1 MLNVLCIF
9 MQMDY
14 LKLIIS
20 IVVCL
25 AVGFIAGIW
34 TSSSINS
41 WYSTLNKPSFNP
53 PNWLFGPVW
62 TILYILMG
70 ISLYLV
76 WNQNGSK
83 IAIMFFVLQLLLN
96 FLWSFLF
103 FQMKNPLIAFIEIIF
118 LLAMII
124 ITAIKFYP
132 ISTTAAYLM
141 IPYIIWVTFASILN
155 FSIYWLNR

>member
-1 MLNVLCIF
+1 MISW
-9 MQMDY
+9 Y
-14 LKLIIS
+14 KLIIS
-20 IVVCL
+20 ILICL
-25 AVGFIAGIW
+25 AVGFFSGFFTA
-34 TSSSINS
+34 TSIDS
-41 WYSTLNKPSFNP
+41 WYSKISKPSFNP

-76 WNQNGSK
+76 WNSNGSK
-83 IAIMFFVLQLLLN
+83 TAIMFFAIQLLLN
-96 FLWSFLF
+96 FLWSFIF
-103 FQMKNPLIAFIEIIF
+103 FKLQNPFIAFIEIII
-118 LLAMII
+118 LLAIII

-141 IPYIIWVTFASILN
+141 IPYILWVSFATILN